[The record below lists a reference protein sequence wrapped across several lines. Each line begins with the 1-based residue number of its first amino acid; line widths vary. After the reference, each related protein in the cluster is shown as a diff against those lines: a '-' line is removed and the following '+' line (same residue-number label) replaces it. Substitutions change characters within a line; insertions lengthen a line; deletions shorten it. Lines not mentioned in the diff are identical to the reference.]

1 MIKNFSI
8 YLENCDIISNYNN
21 IQIYKNFLLVLSELG
36 IKMNY
41 ESFKNLNEQQT
52 RAKLNSM
59 IDYFIAEGLIMEDPI
74 TGKIRLVT
82 DEESQQEIEKTFYE

>member
-1 MIKNFSI
+1 
-8 YLENCDIISNYNN
+8 
-21 IQIYKNFLLVLSELG
+21 
-36 IKMNY
+36 MNY